1 MKNSN
6 LYQEIHSQPA
16 ALAAMLD
23 AEIANT
29 RQIAAKL
36 KQRDISHLVFA
47 ARGTSDNA
55 ALYGKYAFAAMAGV
69 PVALAEPSV
78 YTLYKQPPRLKNTAL
93 VAVSQSGESTDILA
107 VVEEARRQNTPTI
120 AITNNP
126 NSAMARL
133 ADEVILLRAGEEKAV
148 AATKTYTTSLL
159 AMALLAAAW
168 NGNPALLDEARRI
181 PEAVAHTLEN
191 QAQAL
196 AIGASLYHLNACTVA
211 GRGFNYSSAFELSL
225 KLKELAYVRAE
236 PYSPADFLHGPVAI
250 VDAQAHVILLAPG
263 GAVYQ
268 NMVEFAQNIRG
279 RGGRVFAI
287 TDHAELLGLSQAG
300 VRLPSAPEWLS
311 PITAIV
317 PGQLLAMA
325 LTQAKG
331 YDLDHPRGLT
341 KVTLTM

>member
-6 LYQEIHSQPA
+6 LYQEIHAQPH
-16 ALAAMLD
+16 ALAAMID
-23 AEIANT
+23 AESANVL
-29 RQIAAKL
+29 RIVAKL
-36 KQRDISHLVFA
+36 KQRDIAYLMFA
-47 ARGTSDNA
+47 ARGSSDNA
-55 ALYGKYAFAAMAGV
+55 ALYGKYAFSALAGM

-78 YTLYKQPPRLKNTAL
+78 YTLYKQPPRLRNTAL

-107 VVEEARRQNTPTI
+107 VLEEAKRQGAPTI
-120 AITNNP
+120 AITNRP
-126 NSAMARL
+126 DSAMAAL
-133 ADEVILLRAGEEKAV
+133 VDETILLHAGEEKAV
-148 AATKTYTTSLL
+148 AATKTYTTSLM

-168 NGNPALLDEARRI
+168 NSDPALLDEARRI
-181 PEAVAHTLEN
+181 PEAMARALAREA
-191 QAQAL
+191 QAQA
-196 AIGASLYHLNACTVA
+196 IGESLYHLNACTVV

-250 VDAQAHVILLAPG
+250 VDSQAHVILFGPG
-263 GAVYQ
+263 GAAYA
-268 NMVEFAQNIRG
+268 NIVEFAQNIRG

-287 TDHAELLGLSQAG
+287 TDQDELLGLARAG
-300 VRLPSAPEWLS
+300 VKLPSTPEWLS

-341 KVTLTM
+341 KVTLTL